1 MESINKLKSS
11 LPFFTLIFASL
22 GYIKLYSRYEF
33 LGIDI
38 VNYLDFSEIL
48 LLFIKEIIIGFF
60 VLIFIVFIYSIS
72 KKTLLKIEKLRELEL
87 KKAKILRKIWIHFK
101 AVLPLVLLSILIQLF
116 HYVYDKNLIIDQ
128 GEKAYRLH
136 FGLSY
141 ALSILIAFTAM
152 LFILNI
158 IQSRFKNI
166 DLKIK
171 SQIKYLILAYT
182 VLSMVIYFGN
192 QALTYRDKVR
202 GEKKVNI
209 ITNDLE
215 IFTNQHMPYM
225 GETRNYI
232 FVYDNHNC
240 ETIVINKKDIES
252 LSYGYNDQ
260 KID

>member
-1 MESINKLKSS
+1 
-11 LPFFTLIFASL
+11 
-22 GYIKLYSRYEF
+22 
-33 LGIDI
+33 
-38 VNYLDFSEIL
+38 V
-48 LLFIKEIIIGFF
+48 
-60 VLIFIVFIYSIS
+60 
-72 KKTLLKIEKLRELEL
+72 
-87 KKAKILRKIWIHFK
+87 
-101 AVLPLVLLSILIQLF
+101 
-116 HYVYDKNLIIDQ
+116 
-128 GEKAYRLH
+128 H

-141 ALSILIAFTAM
+141 ALSILVAFTTM

-171 SQIKYLILAYT
+171 SQIKYLILTYT

-209 ITNDLE
+209 ITNDFE

-252 LSYGYNDQ
+252 LSYGYNER
-260 KID
+260 KVN